1 MSESGSLMDVVDGVC
16 NGETRVELEP
26 STSNAESTDSRENLD
41 RNSPGTVLNT
51 TSLLGGG
58 GCTKQKSKCFSRQSC
73 ALTYTAY
80 SSYIEITY
88 FEIKVIC

>member
-51 TSLLGGG
+51 TSLLWGGG
-58 GCTKQKSKCFSRQSC
+58 VVQNRNQNVSVG
-73 ALTYTAY
+73 
-80 SSYIEITY
+80 
-88 FEIKVIC
+88 KVVH